1 MAPKFVDMI
10 SDIFSK
16 PSKAMREAMA
26 NADVGED
33 PMVLALEAKCAKLL
47 GKEKALLV
55 STGTMANLLSI
66 MSHCQERGLEVLM
79 GDKSHLYLAE
89 QGHVAQL
96 AGVFPRSVPTLKDGT
111 HDLTTL
117 AETISTSDGNDV
129 CRTKVICLE
138 NTHTLCAGS
147 ILPLDFLQKLYN
159 LAQENDIKV
168 HVDGARILNAA
179 VGLGVPVS
187 EITKFCDSVTFCLN
201 KGIGAPFGSI
211 VAGTESFIKRVRRCR
226 KALGGEMPQLGMEAA
241 AALYGLDGAEENIR
255 KDHFLTKKLVNGLKN
270 LSSSLVTIEPEEDQT
285 NLVFIKIDKEMSFIT
300 NLTERLM
307 TTTEAEVKELGKEIH
322 VGCKLIGKD
331 IRFAICC
338 NINEEDID
346 DAIKKVCYV
355 FNEIHF

>member
-1 MAPKFVDMI
+1 MAPKYVDMR
-10 SDIFSK
+10 SDTFSK
-16 PSKAMREAMA
+16 PSQAMREAMA
-26 NADVGED
+26 NADVGET
-33 PMVLALEAKCAKLL
+33 MVLALEAKCAKIF

-55 STGTMANLLSI
+55 PTGTMGNLLSV
-66 MSHCQERGLEVLM
+66 MAHCQERGLEVIM
-79 GDKSHLYLAE
+79 GDKSHIYLFE

-96 AGVFPRSVPTLKDGT
+96 AGIFPRSVPTLKDGT

-117 AETISTSDGNDV
+117 AETISSGGIGD

-138 NTHTLCAGS
+138 NTHNRCGGK
-147 ILPLDFLQKLYN
+147 ILPLDYLQELYN

-168 HVDGARILNAA
+168 HVDGARILNAS

-187 EITKFCDSVTFCLN
+187 DITKFCDSLTCCLN

-211 VAGTESFIKRVRRCR
+211 VAGTESFIKRVERSR
-226 KALGGEMPQLGMEAA
+226 KALGGEMSQLGMEAA
-241 AALYGLDGAEENIR
+241 AALYGLDRFEESIQ
-255 KDHFLTKKLVNGLKN
+255 KDHFLAKKLVNGLKN
-270 LSSSLVTIEPEEDQT
+270 LSSSVVTIEPEEDQT
-285 NLVFIKIDKEMSFIT
+285 NLVLIKIDKEMSFIT
-300 NLTERLM
+300 NLKKRLM

-322 VGCKLIGKD
+322 VGCKLLGKD